1 MSSHKPSFPGAAA
14 LLRDVLPLEEY
25 APISLVASRS
35 WSGHRKIRGTGFSVS
50 ARDLQ
55 EPSRALV
62 LGARAIPMIGAG
74 IGVGAPDGGDDLLE
88 TLHIRRS
95 RVLRFEFDRPSVIT
109 DLQLGL
115 LHDRAGRAECADC
128 ADWEESTR
136 VDVLIAG
143 EHQPRTFM
151 LHAQYLDAGCAS
163 ASWDGSAT
171 PWRCTSA
178 WSGGPGLWSNT
189 DPFAGRAVVRLDLH
203 TTRSPADPTDD
214 FGALQPTDCVF
225 RALEAH
231 PLSMQAWLAPDTLVH
246 EPA

>member
-14 LLRDVLPLEEY
+14 LLRHVLPLEEY

-35 WSGHRKIRGTGFSVS
+35 WSGHRKIRGTGFSIS

-74 IGVGAPDGGDDLLE
+74 IGVGAPEGGDDLLE
-88 TLHIRRS
+88 TLHTRRS

-115 LHDRAGRAECADC
+115 LHDGLEC

-136 VDVLIAG
+136 IDVHFAG
-143 EHQPRTFM
+143 QQQPRTFM
-151 LHAQYLDAGCAS
+151 LHAQYLNASCAS
-163 ASWDGSAT
+163 TSWDGSAM
-171 PWRCTSA
+171 PWLCTGA
-178 WSGGPGLWSNT
+178 WSGGPGLWSNA
-189 DPFAGRAVVRLDLH
+189 DPFAGRAVTRLDLH
-203 TTRSPADPTDD
+203 AARSPADQTDD
-214 FGALQPTDCVF
+214 LSALQPTDCVF

-246 EPA
+246 

>member
-1 MSSHKPSFPGAAA
+1 MSSRKAAFPGAAT
-14 LLRDVLPLEEY
+14 LLRQILSADECE
-25 APISLVASRS
+25 PIRIVANRS
-35 WSGHRKIRGTGFSVS
+35 WSGRRRIRGHGCTVS
-50 ARDLQ
+50 ACDT
-55 EPSRALV
+55 EDSTRALV
-62 LGARAIPMIGAG
+62 LGARSIPMVGAG
-74 IGVGAPDGGDDLLE
+74 MAVSAADGREDLLE
-88 TLHIRRS
+88 TLRIRRS

-214 FGALQPTDCVF
+214 LGALQPTDCVF